1 MIIKIRTE
9 TEDTIFLK
17 LTSVDILEIL
27 KEKYPDYF
35 QTGRQM
41 TVRFLVP
48 TGGDYSGIALD
59 IDKDNPIH
67 ATVYIRTVK
76 ESNGKD

>member
-1 MIIKIRTE
+1 MVIKIRTE
-9 TEDTIFLK
+9 IEDTISLK
-17 LTSVDILEIL
+17 LTNNDILEML
-27 KEKYPDYF
+27 KEKYPEYF

-67 ATVYIRTVK
+67 ATVFIRTVK
-76 ESNGKD
+76 ES